1 MEKSAAA
8 QSGTQCRKTLVLGL
22 TFIPLYLVFLFLLS
36 VLLEREFLGQGREAV
51 WCAALLFVTAV
62 IGGWLSAKRAA
73 QKKLLFGL
81 LGDADLAVFLL
92 FLGVFTK
99 NSSVFNISV
108 LYDFIALIF
117 GGLLGSICASGH
129 HRRRRKHR

>member
-8 QSGTQCRKTLVLGL
+8 QGGTQCRKTLVRGL
-22 TFIPLYLVFLFLLS
+22 IFIPLFLFLMFLLA
-36 VLLEREFLGQGREAV
+36 VLLERELLQQGREAV

-62 IGGWLSAKRAA
+62 IGGWQSAKHAE

-99 NSSVFNISV
+99 SSSVINISV
-108 LYDFIALIF
+108 LTDILALLFGALI
-117 GGLLGSICASGH
+117 GSFLSSTGKK
-129 HRRRRKHR
+129 RRKKHR